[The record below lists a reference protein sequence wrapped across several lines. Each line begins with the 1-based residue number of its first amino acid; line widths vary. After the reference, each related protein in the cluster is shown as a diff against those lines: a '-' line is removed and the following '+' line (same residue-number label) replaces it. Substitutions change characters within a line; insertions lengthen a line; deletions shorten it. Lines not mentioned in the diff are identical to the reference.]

1 VRAPQYAGE
10 VHELSLLVWWHECRA
25 VVIGTPLG
33 CCLFTVAADT
43 LNSLSLDGSKRRRE
57 GTMPVFDQK
66 DLQQT
71 FLRLRDL
78 FNVGDYEGMRD
89 LLHPNV
95 IWKMV
100 YRADSVIGADEVI
113 RWLRMKKGPLNP
125 QFTPDLNEES
135 TNHLRDGSAQIRGPA
150 ELLPEKGKPNNVE
163 NIEYNCSLTTDRDGR
178 WLLINVFG
186 YLI

>member
-1 VRAPQYAGE
+1 
-10 VHELSLLVWWHECRA
+10 
-25 VVIGTPLG
+25 
-33 CCLFTVAADT
+33 
-43 LNSLSLDGSKRRRE
+43 
-57 GTMPVFDQK
+57 MPVFDQK

-78 FNVGDYEGMRD
+78 FNGGDYEGMRP
-89 LLHPNV
+89 LLHPNL

-100 YRADSVIGADEVI
+100 YSADSVIGADEVI
-113 RWLRMKKGPLNP
+113 RWLKIKKGSLNP
-125 QFTPDLNEES
+125 QFTPDLNRES

-150 ELLPEKGKPNNVE
+150 KLLPEKRTSNVE
-163 NIEYNCSLTTDRDGR
+163 NIEYSFSLTTDRDGR